1 MARQNFLTDEMVD
14 EEIQRLNASSYVKL
28 ARAEQRMKYRKRQ
41 YLYTLRQ
48 LDKRGRE
55 LEKAGYTLENIEALA
70 YEVEDA
76 ENED

>member
-1 MARQNFLTDEMVD
+1 MARQTFLTDEMVD

-28 ARAEQRMKYRKRQ
+28 ARAENRMKYRKRQ

-55 LEKAGYTLENIEALA
+55 LEKQGFTLENIEALA

>member
-1 MARQNFLTDEMVD
+1 MARNFLTDEMVD

-28 ARAEQRMKYRKRQ
+28 ARAEQSIKYRKRQ